1 MKKFTACPSE
11 PLRARNSIC
20 AVRRENR
27 LLGHRFQYSFRSS
40 SISYVNN
47 SVILMQM
54 KLQSA
59 TLCCISVSDFRPTV
73 LIGLHRAFL
82 GVCQCV

>member
-1 MKKFTACPSE
+1 MY
-11 PLRARNSIC
+11 L
-20 AVRRENR
+20 VHGENR
-27 LLGHRFQYSFRSS
+27 LVGHRFQYSFRSRN
-40 SISYVNN
+40 ISYVNN

-59 TLCCISVSDFRPTV
+59 TLCWYDFWLTL
-73 LIGLHRAFL
+73 LIELLRAFL